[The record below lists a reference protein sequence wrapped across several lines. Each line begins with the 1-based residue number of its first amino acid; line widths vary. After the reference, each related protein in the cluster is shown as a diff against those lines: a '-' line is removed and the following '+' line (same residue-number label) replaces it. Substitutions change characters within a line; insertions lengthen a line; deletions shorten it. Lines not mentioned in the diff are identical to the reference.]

1 MNKLN
6 VAAELRA
13 LQRMTAG
20 ELRERY
26 LQVFGEPSRSGNKD
40 FLRKR
45 IAWRI
50 QALAEGGLSE
60 RALRRAQELANDAD
74 LRVRAPKGESFPSAA
89 PDGETVV
96 GRVPV
101 SPDRRLP
108 LPGTVLTRRYK
119 GETLQVTVLDT
130 GFEYQGQIY
139 RSLTAVATAI
149 TGTHWGGF
157 HFFFGPRHRK
167 GAGS

>member
-1 MNKLN
+1 MKVN

-13 LQRMTAG
+13 LGRMTAG
-20 ELRERY
+20 ELREKY

-45 IAWRI
+45 LAWRI

-60 RALRRAQELANDAD
+60 RALRRAEELARDAD
-74 LRVRAPKGESFPSAA
+74 LRIRAPKGESFPSAVA
-89 PDGETVV
+89 AGDTVV

-108 LPGTVLTRRYK
+108 LPGTVLTRRYR
-119 GETLQVTVLDT
+119 GETIQVTVLPE
-130 GFEYQGQIY
+130 GKVEYEG
-139 RSLTAVATAI
+139 RVFKSLTAAAEAI
-149 TGTHWGGF
+149 TGGSHQSGPR
-157 HFFFGPRHRK
+157 FFGLCRK
-167 GAGS
+167 GAAS